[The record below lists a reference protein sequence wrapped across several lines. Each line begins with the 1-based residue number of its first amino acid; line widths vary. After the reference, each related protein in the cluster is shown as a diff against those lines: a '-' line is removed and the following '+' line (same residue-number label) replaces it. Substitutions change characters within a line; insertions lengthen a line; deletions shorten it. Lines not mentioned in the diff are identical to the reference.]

1 MLKEKMMKRAFN
13 RATAFAR
20 FNGIGPELRNSV
32 LAVSME
38 AYLKRKHVD
47 ASEEE
52 IRNYIIEHIRA
63 ISPGRWTERGK
74 KPPIIINKT
83 SAGRCHEDPGRCA
96 CLHYH
101 MIRP

>member
-20 FNGIGPELRNSV
+20 FNGIGPELRNRV

-63 ISPGRWTERGK
+63 LDELRELQ
-74 KPPIIINKT
+74 INRYDL
-83 SAGRCHEDPGRCA
+83 AWEMD
-96 CLHYH
+96 
-101 MIRP
+101 